1 MVADDAGGVE
11 HPVEVGDLAHS
22 ILGGSAWEAA
32 VWRAVQRAGW
42 DALHH
47 AGEPTVFGAP
57 TEPARPLAYVEGI
70 LADPEQS
77 LLVAE
82 LGVGGHLTA

>member
-1 MVADDAGGVE
+1 VTGPAALQEIFEAALDVLDVVVRERPREPEHQIVADDAGGVE

-47 AGEPTVFGAP
+47 AE
-57 TEPARPLAYVEGI
+57 R
-70 LADPEQS
+70 
-77 LLVAE
+77 
-82 LGVGGHLTA
+82 HL